1 MVKEHLPTLVVKFME
16 KEPKNMT
23 RETENATKR
32 FSVAEHLVNNRE
44 CAKKYDL
51 SRFKILHQCNN
62 VTDLIKM
69 EAISIHLEK
78 PVLCKQ
84 KEFDYKVS
92 LFS

>member
-1 MVKEHLPTLVVKFME
+1 MTVATE
-16 KEPKNMT
+16 K
-23 RETENATKR
+23 ATKR
-32 FSVAEHLVNNRE
+32 SSVAKHLLNNRE

-51 SRFKILHQCNN
+51 SKFKIFHQRNN